1 MPEPLDRSAL
11 EELRAMTGGD
21 ANLYVEL
28 LDTFLTDADLYLGEL
43 RAATDQTALVRAA
56 HSLKS
61 NAMTVG
67 ATELAASC
75 RELEADARADQVAER
90 EARVED
96 IGALLL
102 VARAAV
108 VQERN
113 AASGGEPGGD

>member
-1 MPEPLDRSAL
+1 
-11 EELRAMTGGD
+11 MTGGD
-21 ANLYVEL
+21 ADLYVDL
-28 LDTFLTDADLYLGEL
+28 LDTFLTDADLYLEEL

>member
-11 EELRAMTGGD
+11 DELRAMTGGD
-21 ANLYVEL
+21 AELYVEL

-43 RAATDQTALVRAA
+43 RATTDPTTLARAA

-67 ATELAASC
+67 AAELATRC
-75 RELEADARADQVAER
+75 RELEADARGGAVADR
-90 EARVED
+90 EARVEE

-108 VQERN
+108 VHERN
-113 AASGGEPGGD
+113 TAGGGDQGGE